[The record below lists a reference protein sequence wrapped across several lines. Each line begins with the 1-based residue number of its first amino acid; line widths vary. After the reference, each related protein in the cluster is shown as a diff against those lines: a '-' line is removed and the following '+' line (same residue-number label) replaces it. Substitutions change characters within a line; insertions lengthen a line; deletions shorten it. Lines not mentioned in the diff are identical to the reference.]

1 MTSYINSLVMWPPCQ
16 HTKGLLV
23 GPLPWEKSGRET
35 GKKCQGRAKEEEQ
48 EGIKATSSLQR
59 HTRLGLDRV
68 TQSKEA
74 HGELSAQIT

>member
-23 GPLPWEKSGRET
+23 GPLPWKKSGRET
-35 GKKCQGRAKEEEQ
+35 GKKCQGTAKEEEQ

-59 HTRLGLDRV
+59 DTRLGLDQV

-74 HGELSAQIT
+74 HCEL